1 MLERMLWAMEKDRE
15 PPMLAPRAQAESVTE
30 MTEYVLPQHANAL
43 GTLFGGQLMAWVD
56 LCGAICATRHTR
68 LVAVTAHVDDLKFDR
83 PVRISEVVRLRARVT
98 ATFRTSLEIEV
109 DAEGEDVRTG
119 ERWPCALARLTFVAI
134 DDQRRPTP
142 VPPLRL
148 DTEELVRSQRG
159 GEERRAERLRRR

>member
-1 MLERMLWAMEKDRE
+1 MLT
-15 PPMLAPRAQAESVTE
+15 PRAQAESVTE

-56 LCGAICATRHTR
+56 LCAAICAGRHTR
-68 LVAVTAHVDDLKFDR
+68 LTAVTAHVDDLQFDR
-83 PVRISEVVRLRARVT
+83 PVRVAEVVRLQARVT

-109 DAEGEDVRTG
+109 YAEGEDVRTG

-134 DDQRRPTP
+134 DEQRRPTP

-148 DTEELVRSQRG
+148 DTEELRQSQRA
-159 GEERRAERLRRR
+159 GEERRSERLRRR

>member
-1 MLERMLWAMEKDRE
+1 MQQ
-15 PPMLAPRAQAESVTE
+15 PMLAPRAQAESVTE

-56 LCGAICATRHTR
+56 LCGAICASRHSR
-68 LVAVTAHVDDLKFDR
+68 LTAVTAHVDDLQFDR
-83 PVRISEVVRLRARVT
+83 PVRISEVVRLRACVT

-109 DAEGEDVRTG
+109 AAEGEDVRTG

-134 DDQRRPTP
+134 DEQRRPTP
-142 VPPLRL
+142 VPPLHL
-148 DTEELVRSQRG
+148 DTEELVRSQRA